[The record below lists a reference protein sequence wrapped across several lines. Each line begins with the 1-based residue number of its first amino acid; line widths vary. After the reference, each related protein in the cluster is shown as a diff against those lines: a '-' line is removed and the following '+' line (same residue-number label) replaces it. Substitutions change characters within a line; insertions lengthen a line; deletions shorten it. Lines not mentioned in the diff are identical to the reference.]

1 MCHLQMEFH
10 QIIQHLIMVIRPY
23 LESPWSVV
31 FKSTFTFKFITYSG
45 EEMGCQRY
53 FMIQPKCAKMQKIAK
68 YAEFSSEIPLI

>member
-1 MCHLQMEFH
+1 MSFTNGISPNYTTFDHGYKTIFGKP
-10 QIIQHLIMVIRPY
+10 LIC
-23 LESPWSVV
+23 
-31 FKSTFTFKFITYSG
+31 STFTFKFITYSG